1 MSSENRQFSRQDLLA
16 DLEKGWKHYLSRL
29 QELSEEEQARYAQ
42 EQGFSRIQDVLVHI
56 FVWWER
62 SMQRSLMILD
72 GHSLPHTDVDAFN
85 AEMVEHYQQWTRQAV
100 EEKFAITLTTLERFL
115 IDLPETALEH
125 ERIQLWLR
133 IDAHDHYEDH
143 RLPNELALD

>member
-1 MSSENRQFSRQDLLA
+1 MSSDNQQFSRQYLLA

-29 QELSEEEQARYAQ
+29 QELSEEEQARYAR

-56 FVWWER
+56 FAWWEH

-72 GHSLPHTDVDAFN
+72 GRSLLYTDVDAFN
-85 AEMVEHYQQWTRQAV
+85 AEMVEHYQQWTRQTV
-100 EEKFAITLTTLERFL
+100 EEKFATTLTTLERFL

-143 RLPNELALD
+143 RLPNEPALD

>member
-1 MSSENRQFSRQDLLA
+1 MSSENQQCSRQDLLA

-42 EQGFSRIQDVLVHI
+42 EQGFSRLQDVLVHI

-72 GHSLPHTDVDAFN
+72 GRSLPHTDVDAFN
-85 AEMVEHYQQWTRQAV
+85 AEMVEQYQQWTRQTV
-100 EEKFAITLTTLERFL
+100 EEKFATTLSTLERFL
-115 IDLPETALEH
+115 RDLPETALEH

-143 RLPNELALD
+143 RLPNAPALD